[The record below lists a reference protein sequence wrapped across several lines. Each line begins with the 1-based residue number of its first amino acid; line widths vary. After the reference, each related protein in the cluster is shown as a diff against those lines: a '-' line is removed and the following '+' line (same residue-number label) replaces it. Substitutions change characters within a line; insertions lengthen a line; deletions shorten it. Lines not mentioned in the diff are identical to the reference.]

1 MNRDYV
7 EKVEENTHLLAK
19 ISENSPDEVFS
30 ISRAL
35 RLIAAV
41 RSRSPSGAI
50 NQDIILD
57 EAERCRTRYKWV
69 LRKANRAPDY
79 RTSILKQKA
88 VLLRGD
94 LMMLEALA
102 G

>member
-1 MNRDYV
+1 MDRDYI

-19 ISENSPDEVFS
+19 ISENAPDEVFS

-41 RSRSPSGAI
+41 RFRSPSGAV

-57 EAERCRTRYKWV
+57 EAKRCRTQYKRV
-69 LRKANRAPDY
+69 LRKATGAPDY

-88 VLLRGD
+88 VLLQGD